1 LNQHESQR
9 LNDNTLDLLSEAR
22 RVLEENDR
30 GRYFVP
36 TSSGLYPAQWNWDSC
51 LTALGVS
58 VFDPPRAWAE
68 LHSLFEAQWDDG
80 MVPHIV
86 FHGTDSSYFPNA
98 EVWGVGRNKRTSG
111 ITQPPVAAT
120 VVRSLTERSTEGSA
134 RRHLGKLLPKIL
146 RWHEWF
152 YSARDPR
159 GTGLVAI
166 IHPWESGMDNSPV
179 WDGPMSRIPTSKTV
193 AHLRK
198 DTTFVSSTERPADD
212 DYRRYLYLLECFRDR
227 RYDPATLY
235 ADSPFL
241 VADVGFNS
249 ILMRANQDL
258 AYLLRLIGREREAI
272 RVDEM
277 SRRARRGLEALWNA
291 GTSRYHSFDVRA
303 GLRLEPTGIG
313 SLLPVFSSPSAI
325 QEHPELL
332 DLISSWLSRTKFGL
346 VSFDPFDHRF
356 DPERY
361 WRGPIWLVT
370 NWMIANGLMLSGVK
384 AVAREIES
392 QSLALVEE
400 AGFAEYFSPVDGRG
414 LGGKRFSWTA
424 SLYLYQRAMLA
435 SLIASDA
442 ISC

>member
-1 LNQHESQR
+1 MNQHENQR
-9 LNDNTLDLLSEAR
+9 FHDNAVDLLSEAR
-22 RVLEENDR
+22 KVLEENDR

-58 VFDPPRAWAE
+58 VFDPARAWAE

-98 EVWGVGRNKRTSG
+98 EVWGVRRNKRTSG

-120 VVRSLTERSTEGSA
+120 VVRSLVERSTDGSA

-152 YSARDPR
+152 YSARDPQ

-179 WDGPMSRIPTSKTV
+179 WDGPMSRIPTSTAI

-198 DTTFVSSTERPADD
+198 DTTFVSAIERPADD
-212 DYRRYLYLLECFRDR
+212 DYCRYLYLVECFRDR
-227 RYDPATLY
+227 GYDSASLY
-235 ADSPFL
+235 EDSPFL

-249 ILMRANQDL
+249 ILTRANQDL
-258 AYLLRLIGREREAI
+258 AYLLRLIGREKEAI

-277 SRRARRGLEALWNA
+277 SRKARTGLETLWNSHTA
-291 GTSRYHSFDVRA
+291 RYHSFDVRA

-313 SLLPVFSSPSAI
+313 SLLPIFSSPNAVT
-325 QEHPELL
+325 EHPELL
-332 DLISSWLSRTKFGL
+332 DLISTWLGQTKFGL
-346 VSFDPFDHRF
+346 VSFDPFDHQF
-356 DPERY
+356 DTKRY

-370 NWMIANGLMLSGVK
+370 NWMIANGLMLSGFDD
-384 AVAREIES
+384 VARKIQL

-400 AGFAEYFSPVDGRG
+400 AGFAEYFAPVDGRG

-424 SLYLYQRAMLA
+424 SLYLYQRTMLA
-435 SLIASDA
+435 FPLVSGA
-442 ISC
+442 IPR